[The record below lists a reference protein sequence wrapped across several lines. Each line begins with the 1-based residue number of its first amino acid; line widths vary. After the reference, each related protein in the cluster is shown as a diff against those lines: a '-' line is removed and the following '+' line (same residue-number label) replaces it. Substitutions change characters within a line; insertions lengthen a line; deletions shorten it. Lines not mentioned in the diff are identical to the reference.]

1 MTRSPG
7 DRINDIRTAIAAVRE
22 FELDGRDKP
31 VVFDA
36 IRMRLLE
43 IGEAANGISADLRA
57 TEPTILW
64 GEIIGMRNWMAH
76 RYLDTAQAY
85 VWATVD
91 RDLQPLLEALNRLE
105 VAIERVTK

>member
-7 DRINDIRTAIAAVRE
+7 DRINDIRTAIAAIRE
-22 FELDGRDKP
+22 FELDGRD
-31 VVFDA
+31 FDA

-43 IGEAANGISADLRA
+43 IGEVANGIPADLRA

-76 RYLDTAQAY
+76 RYFDTAHAY

-91 RDLQPLLEALNRLE
+91 HDLQPLLEALNRLE

>member
-7 DRINDIRTAIAAVRE
+7 DRINDIRTAIAAIRE
-22 FELDGRDKP
+22 FELDGRD
-31 VVFDA
+31 FDA

-43 IGEAANGISADLRA
+43 IGEVANGIPADLRA

-76 RYLDTAQAY
+76 RYFDTAHA
-85 VWATVD
+85 
-91 RDLQPLLEALNRLE
+91 
-105 VAIERVTK
+105 